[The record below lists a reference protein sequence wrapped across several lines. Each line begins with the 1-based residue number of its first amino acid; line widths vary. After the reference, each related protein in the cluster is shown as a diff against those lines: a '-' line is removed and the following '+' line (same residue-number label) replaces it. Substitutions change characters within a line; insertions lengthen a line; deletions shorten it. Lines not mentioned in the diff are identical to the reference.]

1 MKNVR
6 QVKMVKTSYSRYIRL
21 LNVLLFS
28 GLGCFSYLLLALY
41 SDLPKRDDLDFS
53 SLSFM
58 IGVMLVFNAMGF
70 CLILIDSWLKRGF
83 LFFVERRRRVF
94 LYYAGLGI
102 SLLLMNYL
110 LFVGLKWMADVDR
123 LFYIRWSG
131 IRLLLLVWLVEMVI
145 VGLTAANNF
154 YRHTTVLYKR
164 NIYLK
169 ESSVEAQYQALQSPV
184 ESAFSV

>member
-6 QVKMVKTSYSRYIRL
+6 QVKMVKTSHSRYIRL

-145 VGLTAANNF
+145 VGLTAAKF
-154 YRHTTVLYKR
+154 LSAYYR
-164 NIYLK
+164 
-169 ESSVEAQYQALQSPV
+169 ALQAEYISEREFCRSAISGFAKPV